1 MSKFRILC
9 FDGGGIR
16 GLYTA
21 VLLNRIASDVPELLQ
36 DIQLY
41 AGTSTGGLL
50 ALGLASGRSPEN
62 TIQLY
67 LQYGPQI
74 FSRSWWHKIWSLWG
88 LIKAKYD
95 NVALREAV
103 ATELGEQTMEGLAQQ
118 GKHVLIS
125 GFELD
130 GVANGYRSWKPK
142 FFHNF
147 PGPTGDAAELLAD
160 VAMRTSAAPTYFP
173 SYQGFVDGGVVANS
187 PTMAALAQAMD
198 QATGN
203 QQLADIRLISFGTG
217 KLLRF
222 IEGTRNDWGALQ
234 WARPAIPMML
244 EGSMDVQN
252 YECGRI
258 LGPSQYHRLAE
269 PLPEPIELD
278 EVEEMDKLVQFANEV
293 DIEPT
298 VDWIRMNFL

>member
-1 MSKFRILC
+1 MAKFRIIS

-21 VLLNRIASDVPELLQ
+21 VLLNRIASDVPEFLQ
-36 DIQLY
+36 DIHLY

-50 ALGLASGRSPEN
+50 ALGLAAGRSPQDAV
-62 TIQLY
+62 QLY
-67 LQYGPQI
+67 QQYGPQI
-74 FSRSWWHKIWSLWG
+74 FSRSWWRKLSSLWG
-88 LIKAKYD
+88 LIRAKYD

-103 ATELGEQTMEGLAQQ
+103 TSELGEQTMEGLAQQ
-118 GKHVLIS
+118 GRHVLIS

-130 GVANGYRSWKPK
+130 GVVNGRRSWKPK

-160 VAMRTSAAPTYFP
+160 VALRTSAAPTYFP

-187 PTMAALAQAMD
+187 PSMAALSQAMD

-203 QQLADIRLISFGTG
+203 QQLADIRLVSFGTG
-217 KLLRF
+217 KVLRF
-222 IEGTRNDWGALQ
+222 ITGTRNDWGALQ
-234 WARPAIPMML
+234 WAGPAIPVLL

-258 LGPSQYHRLAE
+258 LGSSQYYRLAE

-278 EVEEMDKLVQFANEV
+278 DVSKMDRLVQFANEV
-293 DIEPT
+293 DIGPT
-298 VDWIRMNFL
+298 VAWIKANFL